1 MAQVHDRH
9 PQVRHGRLMRGA
21 RIGLGLLALALM
33 AGAGRAQTPPAE
45 RSLMDSVYTP
55 EQAARGD
62 TTFQAVCARCHT
74 VSQFQGAKFM
84 AAWEGGTAYQLFDQ
98 IRGEMPQDNPGS
110 LSQEQ
115 YLNVTAYLFRLNG
128 FPAGS
133 SALPAETAAL
143 KKIRIPSQPES
154 K

>member
-1 MAQVHDRH
+1 
-9 PQVRHGRLMRGA
+9 MRGE
-21 RIGLGLLALALM
+21 RIGLGVMALVLM

-45 RSLMDSVYTP
+45 RSLMDSAYTP

-62 TTFQAVCARCHT
+62 TTFQAACARCHT
-74 VSQFQGAKFM
+74 VSQFQGPKFM
-84 AAWEGGTAYQLFDQ
+84 AAWEGGTAYQLFNQ
-98 IRGEMPQDNPGS
+98 IRSEMPQDSPGS

-133 SALPAETAAL
+133 QALPSDKTAL

>member
-1 MAQVHDRH
+1 M
-9 PQVRHGRLMRGA
+9 
-21 RIGLGLLALALM
+21 ALALL
-33 AGAGRAQTPPAE
+33 AGAGRAQTPPPPPTE
-45 RSLMDSVYTP
+45 RSLMDSAYTA

-62 TTFQAVCARCHT
+62 TTFQTVCARCHT
-74 VSQFQGAKFM
+74 VSQFQGVKFM

-98 IRGEMPQDNPGS
+98 IRSEMPQDNPGS
-110 LSQEQ
+110 LPQEQ

-133 SALPAETAAL
+133 QALPGEKAEL
-143 KKIRIPSQPES
+143 KKIRIPSRPES